1 MEVFMNCVSFFIAH
15 VCEVLEN
22 SFIFLYQ
29 VYTKIKIPLR
39 ISTKALI
46 YQNVDHV
53 VAVCLCLRG
62 PSMVGTPGIS
72 HSERIVTNKPNVLNV
87 LLRK

>member
-46 YQNVDHV
+46 YQNELSQINQMYYM
-53 VAVCLCLRG
+53 CSLENNQ
-62 PSMVGTPGIS
+62 MWT
-72 HSERIVTNKPNVLNV
+72 LNFFQIGFFIY
-87 LLRK
+87 